1 MTGNPATGRPVA
13 PGLWRRDAWVALL
26 LTFAAVAAGCGSGSS
41 PTGPSALPEHADL
54 VATLTGDTDGPVAML
69 AAGGRTLAGVRGS
82 SCWSGGAGSTACID
96 MTADVV
102 VPKDYLVV
110 KRGSVLEVAGDMQS
124 VSGRLGT
131 VGTRSGQPELS
142 VVRELQF
149 SFRTAALDV
158 PSGDYTLELDG
169 TWQWGDSPF
178 YFGLR
183 IR

>member
-1 MTGNPATGRPVA
+1 MTGNRAAGRPVA
-13 PGLWRRDAWVALL
+13 PGTWRRAARVALL
-26 LTFAAVAAGCGSGSS
+26 LALVLVAASCGSGSPS
-41 PTGPSALPEHADL
+41 GPSGPTGQADL
-54 VATLTGDTDGPVAML
+54 VATLTARAEGPVAAL
-69 AAGGRTLAGVRGS
+69 AAGAATQKGVRGS
-82 SCWSGGAGSTACID
+82 SCWSGDAGSTACGD
-96 MTADVV
+96 VTADVL

-131 VGTRSGQPELS
+131 VDTSSGQPQLK

-149 SFRTAALDV
+149 SFRMSSLDV

-169 TWQWGDSPF
+169 TWQQGDSPF
-178 YFGLR
+178 YFGVR